1 MSYIKQLQNNHPSQ
15 NNSIALI
22 DCNNFYASCERIF
35 NPRLIGKPIIV
46 LSNNDGCIITRS
58 AEAKELG
65 IKMGEPY
72 FKAKKI
78 IDKNNVRVFSSN
90 YSLYGDIS
98 QRVMETLARF
108 ASDVEIYSIDEAF
121 LGLNGFENYE
131 LSKYC
136 KYIRRTI
143 KQWVGIPVSIGVSTT
158 KTLSKI
164 ANNLAKK
171 NKEYDGVCILKS
183 WFDINE
189 ALKLT
194 PIEDVWGIGRR
205 LSVFLKKY
213 KINTAYDFTQLDK
226 GWIRKNMGVVGEKT
240 FLELCGVSCIELEL
254 IPSDKK
260 SCCVSRSFSKPVEKI
275 DDLEESV
282 SSYGTRVAEKIR
294 EEELVAESMSIFVL
308 TNYFNR
314 KEKQYSNSIKLQLP
328 YPTNNSIKI
337 VKRALEGIRK
347 IYREGYR
354 YKKAG
359 VILYGLT
366 KAKQTRGLLDYDRE
380 NSDSIMNTLDRINER
395 YGSSTIRLASEGVEK
410 SWRMRR
416 ESVSPCYT
424 TRFDDLVEAK
434 LSL

>member
-35 NPRLIGKPIIV
+35 NPRLIGKPIVV

-136 KYIRRTI
+136 QYIRRTI

-194 PIEDVWGIGRR
+194 SIEDVWGIGRR

-294 EEELVAESMSIFVL
+294 EEGLVAESMSIFVL

-337 VKRALEGIRK
+337 VKRALEGIKK
-347 IYREGYR
+347 IYRQGYR

-380 NSDSIMNTLDRINER
+380 SSDSIMNTLDRINER
-395 YGSSTIRLASEGVEK
+395 YGSSTIRLASEGVDK
-410 SWRMRR
+410 PWSMRR